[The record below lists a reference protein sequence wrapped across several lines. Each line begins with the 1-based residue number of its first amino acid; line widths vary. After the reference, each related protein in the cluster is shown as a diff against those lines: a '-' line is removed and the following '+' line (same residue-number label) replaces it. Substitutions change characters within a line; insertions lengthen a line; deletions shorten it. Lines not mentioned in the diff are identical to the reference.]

1 MKKVILVSAV
11 LIGACLSYTMAAD
24 TVKTEDIEV
33 VEKSG
38 GKITLINDT
47 SEKLS
52 VHTGSGSTSLNPR
65 GGKTSFSCNIGKKV
79 KVNGDVIFTISD
91 SHCGETIKL
100 SEYLD

>member
-1 MKKVILVSAV
+1 MKKIILVAALFAGVSMSFTEAKVIETNSIV
-11 LIGACLSYTMAAD
+11 LEG
-24 TVKTEDIEV
+24 V
-33 VEKSG
+33 SG

-52 VHTGSGSTSLNPR
+52 VHTGSGSVSLNPR

-79 KVNGDVIFTISD
+79 KVNGDVVFTISD
-91 SHCGETIKL
+91 KHCDETVYL